1 MSHTI
6 ISNKCPIITN
16 EENAGFLQAKN
27 GIRYSATVPI
37 EDRRISNSY
46 FILYNPLHSM
56 KDIYISRITH
66 TNTAD
71 EPVLVRCYC
80 NCCDLLPKSAER
92 SNRITNNNTRYCDV
106 PPTAQLYF
114 GTNIPCINNTP
125 LLEYAVKSYEN
136 FVNELNGG
144 IILSPGSYYFEITR
158 CFSPDND
165 REQISSI
172 SWWEQPIRTCC
183 SLCFERNE

>member
-1 MSHTI
+1 
-6 ISNKCPIITN
+6 
-16 EENAGFLQAKN
+16 
-27 GIRYSATVPI
+27 
-37 EDRRISNSY
+37 
-46 FILYNPLHSM
+46 M